1 MLRGILALAVV
12 VWHFSLYDDHAPAFL
27 SIPGRTAVW
36 IFFGISGYVISYG
49 FFSGRYGFS
58 QKDLKAF
65 YLNRFLRIFP
75 LFFLLTIL
83 GYLSALAST
92 GRSPLRWSDI
102 PAQVF
107 MLQFDH
113 DYSLNGV
120 FWTLGIEVQYYLIA
134 PALAAFFL
142 VPLKHSILVYAVVYL
157 VLLCWIPLMYFSGIK
172 HFDARNLVF
181 NLSHFFAGMA
191 ACKYVRGRKRAGIN
205 PFLLSAAILALLIL
219 TNELYR
225 YQIRYY
231 WSAGTVCVDLIVVL
245 AVLLHKEVAGQAVRS
260 SLPLKALS
268 FLGLIS
274 YGVYAWHSYLGTYVP
289 VSNLA
294 LAVLLTVAV
303 ASVSYYVIEK
313 PALSLKS
320 MRKKTD
326 EQW

>member
-1 MLRGILALAVV
+1 MLRGVLALAVV
-12 VWHFSLYDDHAPAFL
+12 VWHFSLYDNHAPAFM

-58 QKDLKAF
+58 VKDLKAF

-75 LFFLLTIL
+75 LFFLLTLL
-83 GYLSALAST
+83 GYVSALAST

-134 PALAAFFL
+134 PLLAAFFL
-142 VPLKHSILVYAVVYL
+142 VPLKHSIVVYAAVYL

-191 ACKYVRGRKRAGIN
+191 ACKYARGRKKIGIN
-205 PFLLSAAILALLIL
+205 PLVSGAAIIALLII

-225 YQIRYY
+225 YHIRYY
-231 WSAGTVCVDLIVVL
+231 WSAGTFCVDLIVVF
-245 AVLLHKEVAGQAVRS
+245 AVLLHTAIARQQIRNSA
-260 SLPLKALS
+260 PLKALS

-274 YGVYAWHSYLGTYVP
+274 YGIYAWHSYLETYVP
-289 VSNLA
+289 VANLL

-303 ASVSYYVIEK
+303 ASVSYYLVEK

-320 MRKKTD
+320 IRKKTD
-326 EQW
+326 EEW